1 MIRLLAL
8 AAVAVAVAVAVK
20 RKREKRPA
28 VILLPPPDKVS
39 EIENDQ
45 ARA

>member
-8 AAVAVAVAVAVK
+8 AAVGVAVAVAVK
-20 RKREKRPA
+20 KKREKRTA
-28 VILLPPPDKVS
+28 AILSPPPDKVS